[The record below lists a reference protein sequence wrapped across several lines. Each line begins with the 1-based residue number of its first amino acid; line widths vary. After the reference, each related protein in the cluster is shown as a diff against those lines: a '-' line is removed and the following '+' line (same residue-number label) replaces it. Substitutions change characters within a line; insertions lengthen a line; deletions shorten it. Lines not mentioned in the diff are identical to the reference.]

1 MPGET
6 GFDMLSRFH
15 KIDFEI
21 IFVTGFNEYALDA
34 LKVSAVDYILKP
46 VQTEG
51 LIKAVEKPKQGSKI
65 VLD

>member
-1 MPGET
+1 MPAET
-6 GFDMLSRFH
+6 GFDMLSRFY

-21 IFVTGFNEYALDA
+21 IFVTGFNKCALDA

-51 LIKAVEKPKQGSKI
+51 LIKSVEKARPRI
-65 VLD
+65 EN